1 LRTQEKSSNLANS
14 RFFRKVREQFGWRTV
29 RHTSRHNHN
38 KFEIILFCLFHN
50 IRSLVD
56 APSFGRP
63 GRRRACNIF
72 KENQQL
78 QTSLPNTHRQRANG
92 HKQDRRKVAKD
103 LYKRCAIVHHN
114 ERERDTKTIN
124 GAILA
129 KRVKREI
136 FVI

>member
-14 RFFRKVREQFGWRTV
+14 SFFRKVREQFGWRTV

-78 QTSLPNTHRQRANG
+78 QTSCARARSFPSILIYPLCLTLTDSARRTVTNKIEGKLPKTCTKDVLLCITMSGSEIQRP
-92 HKQDRRKVAKD
+92 
-103 LYKRCAIVHHN
+103 
-114 ERERDTKTIN
+114 
-124 GAILA
+124 
-129 KRVKREI
+129 
-136 FVI
+136 